1 MPQFDIISFFSQLF
15 CVFLAFITLYL
26 LFSFYLLPALAA
38 ILKIRKRKL
47 AQIGVSTTNDVIT
60 TSSVLTDSTNS
71 LVTNF
76 NTKLSNIDNSFSQKN
91 TLNSKLSVFSLKVET
106 SRQFNLSIL
115 SKTQLV
121 SFFFA

>member
-1 MPQFDIISFFSQLF
+1 
-15 CVFLAFITLYL
+15 
-26 LFSFYLLPALAA
+26 LLPALAA

-47 AQIGVSTTNDVIT
+47 AQIGASTTNDVIT
-60 TSSVLTDSTNS
+60 TSNVLTDSTNS